1 MEILKPHLKNYLGAI
16 FGAVISII
24 VAAGASLLQP
34 RVLQFILDNLL
45 KNDRQAMFNYGMIL
59 IALAV
64 IGVIAGI
71 LNVYFAAR
79 IAQGVTSDL
88 REQTY
93 CKIQTFSLSNIE
105 KFSASTLVVRLI
117 NDMNQVLNVVM
128 TTFMQVLRMPIMII
142 GAFVLG
148 IITIPR
154 FWWLQV
160 VMFLAVALVIGLTF
174 PQLGKMFDRFQKKL
188 DRSNT
193 IAKEAMQ
200 GIRVVKSFNQQ
211 KNEEVRFGEVSDEM
225 NDLNIKIGYVFSCL
239 LPAFFLVCNVGIT
252 AVVYL
257 VGINVENDPSELA
270 AITSYIGYLMQMLFT
285 LAFGG
290 MTMAMYARGFV
301 SLGRIKEVLD
311 TKPDLTFDPKAPEVE
326 LDGAVEFDNVSFTYP
341 DAEHETLKNISFK
354 VAPGESIGIIG
365 ATGSGK
371 STLAQL
377 MTRLYDPTSGVVKVG
392 GVDLREVNESSLR
405 KAVSLVLQKALLF
418 SGKISD
424 NLRQG
429 DRNATTKDFRWAAR
443 ISQAAE
449 FVERYDDQYEHQ
461 VEERSANFSGGQK
474 QRLSITRG
482 VVGKPKVLI
491 LDDST
496 SALDA
501 KSEKRVKEA
510 LEKEL
515 TQTTTFVI
523 AEKIFSVMDADK
535 IMVLDQG
542 QIVALGSHQELLATS
557 QVYREIY
564 ETQRAKDKIE
574 EGEAVNEGF

>member
-16 FGAVISII
+16 LGAVISII

-34 RVLQFILDNLL
+34 RILQFILDNLL
-45 KNDRQAMFNYGMIL
+45 KNDRQAMFKEGMLL

-64 IGVIAGI
+64 LGVIAGI

-79 IAQGVTSDL
+79 VAQGVTSDL
-88 REQTY
+88 RQQTY
-93 CKIQTFSLSNIE
+93 EKIQTFSLSNIE

-142 GAFVLG
+142 GAFVMG
-148 IITIPR
+148 IVTIPR

-160 VMFLAVALVIGLTF
+160 AMFLAVLLVIGLTF
-174 PQLGKMFDRFQKKL
+174 PQLGKMFDRYQKKL

-200 GIRVVKSFNQQ
+200 GIRVTKSFNQQ
-211 KNEEVRFGEVSDEM
+211 TNEEKRFGEVADDM

-257 VGINVENDPSELA
+257 VGINVENNPGELA

-326 LDGAVEFDNVSFTYP
+326 LDGAVEFDNVSFAYP
-341 DAEHETLKNISFK
+341 GAEHETLKNISFK
-354 VAPGESIGIIG
+354 VAPGESIGVIG

-392 GVDLREVNESSLR
+392 GVDLREVNEASLR

-429 DRNATTKDFRWAAR
+429 DRNATTKDFRWAAK

-482 VVGKPKVLI
+482 IVGKPKVLI

-542 QIVALGSHQELLATS
+542 QIVAWGSHQELLATS
-557 QVYREIY
+557 KVYREIY

-574 EGEAVNEGF
+574 EGEL

>member
-16 FGAVISII
+16 IGAVISII

-34 RVLQFILDNLL
+34 RILQFILDNLL

-79 IAQGVTSDL
+79 VAQGVTSDL
-88 REQTY
+88 REETY
-93 CKIQTFSLSNIE
+93 RKIQTFSLSNIE

-148 IITIPR
+148 IVTIPR

-200 GIRVVKSFNQQ
+200 GIRVIKSFNQQ
-211 KNEEVRFGEVSDEM
+211 ENEEERFGEVSDEM

-257 VGINVENDPSELA
+257 VGINVENNPGELV

-311 TKPDLTFDPKAPEVE
+311 TKSDLTFDPNAPEVE
-326 LDGAVEFDNVSFTYP
+326 LDGTVEFDNVSFAYP
-341 DAEHETLKNISFK
+341 GAENETLKNISFK
-354 VAPGESIGIIG
+354 VAPGESIGVIG

-392 GVDLREVNESSLR
+392 GVDLREVNEGSLR

-449 FVERYDDQYEHQ
+449 FVERYDDQYEHP

-523 AEKIFSVMDADK
+523 AEKIFSVMDADR

-542 QIVALGSHQELLATS
+542 QIVALGSHQELLANS

-574 EGEAVNEGF
+574 EGEL

>member
-79 IAQGVTSDL
+79 VAQGVTSDL

-148 IITIPR
+148 IVTIPR

-200 GIRVVKSFNQQ
+200 GIRVIKSFNQQ

-225 NDLNIKIGYVFSCL
+225 NALNIKIGYVFSCL

-257 VGINVENDPSELA
+257 VGINVENAPSELA

-311 TKPDLTFDPKAPEVE
+311 TKPDLTFDPNAPEVE
-326 LDGAVEFDNVSFTYP
+326 LDGAVEFDDVSFAYHG
-341 DAEHETLKNISFK
+341 AEHETLKNISFK

-392 GVDLREVNESSLR
+392 GVDLREVNEGSLR

-542 QIVALGSHQELLATS
+542 QLVALGSHQELLATS

-574 EGEAVNEGF
+574 EGEL

>member
-34 RVLQFILDNLL
+34 RILQFILDNLL
-45 KNDRQAMFNYGMIL
+45 KNDRQAMFKEGMFL

-71 LNVYFAAR
+71 LNAYFAAR
-79 IAQGVTSDL
+79 VAQGVTSDL
-88 REQTY
+88 RQQTY
-93 CKIQTFSLSNIE
+93 EKIQTFSLSNIE

-142 GAFVLG
+142 GAFVMG
-148 IITIPR
+148 IVTIPR

-160 VMFLAVALVIGLTF
+160 AMFLAVLLVIGLTF
-174 PQLGKMFDRFQKKL
+174 PQLGKMFDRYQKKL

-200 GIRVVKSFNQQ
+200 GIRVIKSFNQQ
-211 KNEEVRFGEVSDEM
+211 TNEEKRFGEVADDM

-257 VGINVENDPSELA
+257 VGINVENNPGELA

-326 LDGAVEFDNVSFTYP
+326 LDGAVEFDNVSFAYP
-341 DAEHETLKNISFK
+341 GAEHETLKNISFK
-354 VAPGESIGIIG
+354 VAPGESIGVIG

-392 GVDLREVNESSLR
+392 GVDLREVNEASLR

-429 DRNATTKDFRWAAR
+429 DRNATTKDFRWAAK

-542 QIVALGSHQELLATS
+542 QIVAWGSHQELLATS

-574 EGEAVNEGF
+574 EGEL

>member
-16 FGAVISII
+16 IGAVISIM

-34 RVLQFILDNLL
+34 RILQFILDNLL

-79 IAQGVTSDL
+79 VAQGVTSDL
-88 REQTY
+88 REETY
-93 CKIQTFSLSNIE
+93 RKIQTFSLSNIE

-148 IITIPR
+148 IVTIPR

-200 GIRVVKSFNQQ
+200 GIRVIKSFNQQ
-211 KNEEVRFGEVSDEM
+211 ENEEERFGEVSDEM

-257 VGINVENDPSELA
+257 VGINVENNPGELA

-311 TKPDLTFDPKAPEVE
+311 TKPDLTFDPNAPEVE
-326 LDGAVEFDNVSFTYP
+326 LDGTVEFDNVTFAYP
-341 DAEHETLKNISFK
+341 GAENETLKNISFK
-354 VAPGESIGIIG
+354 VAPGESIGVIG

-392 GVDLREVNESSLR
+392 GVDLREVNEGSLR

-449 FVERYDDQYEHQ
+449 FVERYDDQYEHP

-523 AEKIFSVMDADK
+523 AEKIFSVMDADR

-542 QIVALGSHQELLATS
+542 QIVALGSHQELLANS

-574 EGEAVNEGF
+574 EGEL

>member
-16 FGAVISII
+16 IGAVISII

-34 RVLQFILDNLL
+34 RILQFILDNLL

-79 IAQGVTSDL
+79 VAQGVTSDL
-88 REQTY
+88 REETY
-93 CKIQTFSLSNIE
+93 RKIQTFSLSNIE

-148 IITIPR
+148 IVTIPR

-200 GIRVVKSFNQQ
+200 GIRVIKSFNQQ
-211 KNEEVRFGEVSDEM
+211 ENEEERFGEVSDEM

-257 VGINVENDPSELA
+257 VGINVENNPGELA

-311 TKPDLTFDPKAPEVE
+311 TKPDLTFDPNAPEVE
-326 LDGAVEFDNVSFTYP
+326 LDGTVEFDNVSFAYP
-341 DAEHETLKNISFK
+341 EAENETLKNISFK
-354 VAPGESIGIIG
+354 VAPGESIGVIG

-392 GVDLREVNESSLR
+392 GVDLREVNEGSLR

-449 FVERYDDQYEHQ
+449 FVERYDDQYEHP

-523 AEKIFSVMDADK
+523 AEKIFSVMNADR

-542 QIVALGSHQELLATS
+542 QIVALGSHQELLANS

-574 EGEAVNEGF
+574 EGEL

>member
-34 RVLQFILDNLL
+34 RILQFILDNLL
-45 KNDRQAMFNYGMIL
+45 KNDRQAMFKDGMLL

-79 IAQGVTSDL
+79 VAQGVTSDL
-88 REQTY
+88 RQQTY
-93 CKIQTFSLSNIE
+93 EKIQTFSLSNIE

-142 GAFVLG
+142 GAFVMG
-148 IITIPR
+148 IVTIPR

-160 VMFLAVALVIGLTF
+160 AMFLAVLLVIGLTF
-174 PQLGKMFDRFQKKL
+174 PQLGKMFDRYQKKL

-200 GIRVVKSFNQQ
+200 GIRVIKSFNQQ
-211 KNEEVRFGEVSDEM
+211 TNEEKRFGEVADDM

-257 VGINVENDPSELA
+257 VGINVENNPGELA

-326 LDGAVEFDNVSFTYP
+326 LDGAVEFDNVSFAYP
-341 DAEHETLKNISFK
+341 GAEHETLKNISFK
-354 VAPGESIGIIG
+354 VAPGESIGVIG

-392 GVDLREVNESSLR
+392 GVDLREVNEASLR

-429 DRNATTKDFRWAAR
+429 DRNATTKDFRWAAK

-542 QIVALGSHQELLATS
+542 QLIAWGSHQELLATS

-564 ETQRAKDKIE
+564 ETQRAKDRIE
-574 EGEAVNEGF
+574 EGEL

>member
-24 VAAGASLLQP
+24 VATGASLLQP

-45 KNDRQAMFNYGMIL
+45 KNDRQAMFKDGMLL

-64 IGVIAGI
+64 LGVIAGI

-79 IAQGVTSDL
+79 VAQGVTTDL
-88 REQTY
+88 RQQTY
-93 CKIQTFSLSNIE
+93 EKIQTFSLSNIE

-174 PQLGKMFDRFQKKL
+174 PQLGKMFDRFQKNL
-188 DRSNT
+188 DRSNM

-200 GIRVVKSFNQQ
+200 GIRVIKSFNQQ

-225 NDLNIKIGYVFSCL
+225 NDLNIKIGYMFSCL
-239 LPAFFLVCNVGIT
+239 LPAFFLICNVGIT

-257 VGINVENDPSELA
+257 VGRNVENNPDELA

-326 LDGAVEFDNVSFTYP
+326 LDGAVEFDNVSFAYP
-341 DAEHETLKNISFK
+341 GAEHETLKNISFK
-354 VAPGESIGIIG
+354 VASGESIGVIG

-392 GVDLREVNESSLR
+392 GVDLREVNEASLR

-443 ISQAAE
+443 IAQAAE

-482 VVGKPKVLI
+482 IVGKPKVLI

-542 QIVALGSHQELLATS
+542 QLIALGSHQELLATS

-574 EGEAVNEGF
+574 EGEL

>member
-16 FGAVISII
+16 IGAVISII

-34 RVLQFILDNLL
+34 RILQFILDNLL
-45 KNDRQAMFNYGMIL
+45 KNDRQAMFNYGIIL

-79 IAQGVTSDL
+79 VAQGVTSDL
-88 REQTY
+88 REETY
-93 CKIQTFSLSNIE
+93 RKIQTFSLSNIE

-148 IITIPR
+148 IVTIPR

-200 GIRVVKSFNQQ
+200 GIRVIKSFNQQ
-211 KNEEVRFGEVSDEM
+211 ENEEERFGEVSDEM

-257 VGINVENDPSELA
+257 VGINVENNPSELA

-311 TKPDLTFDPKAPEVE
+311 TKPDLTFDPNAPEVE
-326 LDGAVEFDNVSFTYP
+326 LDGTVEFDNVSFAYP
-341 DAEHETLKNISFK
+341 GAENEMLKNISFK
-354 VAPGESIGIIG
+354 VAPGESIGVIG

-392 GVDLREVNESSLR
+392 GVDLREVNEGSLR

-449 FVERYDDQYEHQ
+449 FVERYDDQYEHP

-523 AEKIFSVMDADK
+523 AEKIFSVMDADR

-542 QIVALGSHQELLATS
+542 QIVALGSHQELLANS

-574 EGEAVNEGF
+574 EGEL

>member
-16 FGAVISII
+16 LGAVISII

-34 RVLQFILDNLL
+34 RILQFILDNLL
-45 KNDRQAMFNYGMIL
+45 KNDRQAMFKEGMLL

-79 IAQGVTSDL
+79 VAQGVTSDL
-88 REQTY
+88 RQQTY
-93 CKIQTFSLSNIE
+93 EKIQTFSLSNIE

-142 GAFVLG
+142 GAFVMG
-148 IITIPR
+148 IVTIPR

-160 VMFLAVALVIGLTF
+160 AMFLAVFLVIGLTF
-174 PQLGKMFDRFQKKL
+174 PQLGKMFDRYQKKL

-200 GIRVVKSFNQQ
+200 GIRVIKSFNQQ
-211 KNEEVRFGEVSDEM
+211 TNEEKRFGEVADDM

-252 AVVYL
+252 VVVYL
-257 VGINVENDPSELA
+257 VGINVENNPGELA

-290 MTMAMYARGFV
+290 MTMALYARGFV

-326 LDGAVEFDNVSFTYP
+326 LDGAVEFDNVSFAYP
-341 DAEHETLKNISFK
+341 GAEHETLKNISFK
-354 VAPGESIGIIG
+354 VAPGESIGVIG

-392 GVDLREVNESSLR
+392 GVDLREVNEASLR

-429 DRNATTKDFRWAAR
+429 DRNATTKDFRWAAK

-523 AEKIFSVMDADK
+523 AEKIFSVMEADK

-542 QIVALGSHQELLATS
+542 QIVAWGSHQELLATS
-557 QVYREIY
+557 KVYREIY

-574 EGEAVNEGF
+574 EGEL

>member
-16 FGAVISII
+16 IGAVISII

-34 RVLQFILDNLL
+34 RILQFILDNLL

-79 IAQGVTSDL
+79 VAQGVTSDL
-88 REQTY
+88 REETY
-93 CKIQTFSLSNIE
+93 RKIQTFSLSNIE

-148 IITIPR
+148 IVTIPR

-200 GIRVVKSFNQQ
+200 GIRVIKSFNQQ
-211 KNEEVRFGEVSDEM
+211 ENEEERFGEVSDEM

-257 VGINVENDPSELA
+257 VGINVENNPGELA

-311 TKPDLTFDPKAPEVE
+311 TKSDLTFDPNAPEVE
-326 LDGAVEFDNVSFTYP
+326 LDGTVEFDNVSFAYP
-341 DAEHETLKNISFK
+341 GAENETLKNISFK
-354 VAPGESIGIIG
+354 VAPGESIGVIG

-392 GVDLREVNESSLR
+392 GVDLREVNEGSLR

-449 FVERYDDQYEHQ
+449 FVERYDDQYEHP

-523 AEKIFSVMDADK
+523 AEKIFSVMDADR

-542 QIVALGSHQELLATS
+542 QIVALGSHQELLANS
-557 QVYREIY
+557 QAYREIY

-574 EGEAVNEGF
+574 EGEL

>member
-16 FGAVISII
+16 LGAVISII

-34 RVLQFILDNLL
+34 RILQFILDNLL
-45 KNDRQAMFNYGMIL
+45 KNDRQAMFKEGMLL

-79 IAQGVTSDL
+79 VAQGVTSDL
-88 REQTY
+88 RQQTY
-93 CKIQTFSLSNIE
+93 EKIQTFSLSNVE

-142 GAFVLG
+142 GAFVMG
-148 IITIPR
+148 IVTIPR

-160 VMFLAVALVIGLTF
+160 AMFLAVLLVIGLTF
-174 PQLGKMFDRFQKKL
+174 PQLGKMFDRYQKKL

-200 GIRVVKSFNQQ
+200 GIRVIKSFNQQ
-211 KNEEVRFGEVSDEM
+211 TNEEKRFGEVADDM

-257 VGINVENDPSELA
+257 VGINVENNPGELA

-326 LDGAVEFDNVSFTYP
+326 LDGAVEFDNVSFAYP
-341 DAEHETLKNISFK
+341 GAEHETLKNISFK
-354 VAPGESIGIIG
+354 VAPGESIGVIG

-392 GVDLREVNESSLR
+392 GVDLREVNEASLR

-429 DRNATTKDFRWAAR
+429 DRNATTKDFRWAAK

-482 VVGKPKVLI
+482 IVGKPKVLI

-542 QIVALGSHQELLATS
+542 QLIALGSHQELLATT

-574 EGEAVNEGF
+574 EGEL

>member
-16 FGAVISII
+16 LGAVISII

-34 RVLQFILDNLL
+34 RILQFILDNLL
-45 KNDRQAMFNYGMIL
+45 KNDRQAMFKEGMFL

-79 IAQGVTSDL
+79 VAQGVTSDL
-88 REQTY
+88 RQQTY
-93 CKIQTFSLSNIE
+93 EKIQTFSLSNIE

-142 GAFVLG
+142 GAFVMG
-148 IITIPR
+148 IVTIPR

-160 VMFLAVALVIGLTF
+160 AMFLAVLLVIGLTF
-174 PQLGKMFDRFQKKL
+174 PQLGKMFDRYQKKL

-200 GIRVVKSFNQQ
+200 GIRVIKSFNQQ
-211 KNEEVRFGEVSDEM
+211 TNEEKRFGEVADDM

-257 VGINVENDPSELA
+257 VGINVENNPGELA

-326 LDGAVEFDNVSFTYP
+326 LDGAVEFDNVSFAYP
-341 DAEHETLKNISFK
+341 GAEHETLKNISFK
-354 VAPGESIGIIG
+354 VAPGESIGVIG

-392 GVDLREVNESSLR
+392 GVDLREVNEASLR

-429 DRNATTKDFRWAAR
+429 DRNATTKDFRWAAK

-542 QIVALGSHQELLATS
+542 QLIALGSHQELLATS

-574 EGEAVNEGF
+574 EGEL

>member
-16 FGAVISII
+16 LGAVISII

-34 RVLQFILDNLL
+34 RILQFILDNLL
-45 KNDRQAMFNYGMIL
+45 KNDRQAMFKEGMLL

-64 IGVIAGI
+64 VGVIAGI

-79 IAQGVTSDL
+79 VAQGVTSDL
-88 REQTY
+88 RQQTY
-93 CKIQTFSLSNIE
+93 EKIQTFSLSNIE

-142 GAFVLG
+142 GAFVMG
-148 IITIPR
+148 IVTIPR

-160 VMFLAVALVIGLTF
+160 AMFLAVLLVIGLTF
-174 PQLGKMFDRFQKKL
+174 PQLGKMFDRYQKKL

-200 GIRVVKSFNQQ
+200 GIRVIKSFNQQ
-211 KNEEVRFGEVSDEM
+211 TNEEKRFGEVADDM

-257 VGINVENDPSELA
+257 VGINVENNPGELA

-326 LDGAVEFDNVSFTYP
+326 LDGAVEFDNVSFAYP
-341 DAEHETLKNISFK
+341 GAEHETLKNISFK
-354 VAPGESIGIIG
+354 VAPGESIGVIG

-392 GVDLREVNESSLR
+392 GVDLREVNEASLR

-429 DRNATTKDFRWAAR
+429 DRNATTKDFRWAAK

-542 QIVALGSHQELLATS
+542 QIVAWGSHQELLATS

-574 EGEAVNEGF
+574 EGEL

>member
-16 FGAVISII
+16 LGAVISII

-34 RVLQFILDNLL
+34 RILQFILDNLL
-45 KNDRQAMFNYGMIL
+45 KNDRQAMFKEGMLL

-79 IAQGVTSDL
+79 VAQGVTSDL
-88 REQTY
+88 RQQTY
-93 CKIQTFSLSNIE
+93 EKIQTFSLSNIE

-142 GAFVLG
+142 GAFVMG
-148 IITIPR
+148 IVTIPR

-160 VMFLAVALVIGLTF
+160 AMFLAVLLVIGLTF
-174 PQLGKMFDRFQKKL
+174 PQLGKMFDRYQKKL

-200 GIRVVKSFNQQ
+200 GIRVIKSFNQQ
-211 KNEEVRFGEVSDEM
+211 TNEEKRFGEVADDM

-257 VGINVENDPSELA
+257 VGINVENNPGELA

-326 LDGAVEFDNVSFTYP
+326 LDGAVEFDNVSFAYP
-341 DAEHETLKNISFK
+341 GAEHETLKNISFK
-354 VAPGESIGIIG
+354 VAPGESIGVIG

-392 GVDLREVNESSLR
+392 GVDLREVNEASLR

-429 DRNATTKDFRWAAR
+429 DRNATTKDFRWAAK

-542 QIVALGSHQELLATS
+542 QIVAWGSHQELLATS

-574 EGEAVNEGF
+574 EGEL

>member
-16 FGAVISII
+16 IGAVISII

-34 RVLQFILDNLL
+34 RILQFILDNLL

-79 IAQGVTSDL
+79 VAQGVTSDL
-88 REQTY
+88 REETY
-93 CKIQTFSLSNIE
+93 RKIQTFSLSNIE

-148 IITIPR
+148 IVTIPR

-200 GIRVVKSFNQQ
+200 GIRVIKSFNQQ
-211 KNEEVRFGEVSDEM
+211 ENEEERFGEVSDEM

-257 VGINVENDPSELA
+257 VGINVENNPGELA

-311 TKPDLTFDPKAPEVE
+311 TKSDLTFDPNAPEVE
-326 LDGAVEFDNVSFTYP
+326 LDGTVEFDNVSFAYP
-341 DAEHETLKNISFK
+341 GAENETLKNISFK
-354 VAPGESIGIIG
+354 VAPGESIGVIG

-392 GVDLREVNESSLR
+392 GVDLREVNEGSLR

-449 FVERYDDQYEHQ
+449 FVERYDDQYEHP

-523 AEKIFSVMDADK
+523 AEKIFSVMDADR

-542 QIVALGSHQELLATS
+542 QIVALGSHQELLANS

-574 EGEAVNEGF
+574 EGEL

>member
-79 IAQGVTSDL
+79 VAQGVTSDL

-148 IITIPR
+148 IVTIPR

-200 GIRVVKSFNQQ
+200 GIRVIKSFNQQ

-225 NDLNIKIGYVFSCL
+225 NALNIKIGYVFSCL

-257 VGINVENDPSELA
+257 VGINVENAPSELA

-311 TKPDLTFDPKAPEVE
+311 TKPDLTFDPNAPEVE
-326 LDGAVEFDNVSFTYP
+326 LDGAVEFDDVSFAYP
-341 DAEHETLKNISFK
+341 GAEHETLKNISFK

-392 GVDLREVNESSLR
+392 GVDLREVNEGSLR

-542 QIVALGSHQELLATS
+542 QLVALGSHQELLATS

-574 EGEAVNEGF
+574 EGEL

>member
-16 FGAVISII
+16 LGAVISII

-34 RVLQFILDNLL
+34 RILQFILDNLL
-45 KNDRQAMFNYGMIL
+45 KNDRQAMFKEGMLL

-79 IAQGVTSDL
+79 VAQGVTSDL
-88 REQTY
+88 RQQTY
-93 CKIQTFSLSNIE
+93 EKIQTFSLSNIE

-142 GAFVLG
+142 GAFVMG
-148 IITIPR
+148 IVTIPR

-160 VMFLAVALVIGLTF
+160 AMFLAVLLVIGLTF
-174 PQLGKMFDRFQKKL
+174 PQLGKMFDRYQKKL

-200 GIRVVKSFNQQ
+200 GIRVIKSFNQQ
-211 KNEEVRFGEVSDEM
+211 TNEEKRFGEVADDM

-257 VGINVENDPSELA
+257 VGINVENNPGELA

-301 SLGRIKEVLD
+301 SLGRIKEILD

-326 LDGAVEFDNVSFTYP
+326 LDGAVEFDNVSFAYP
-341 DAEHETLKNISFK
+341 GAEHETLKNISFK
-354 VAPGESIGIIG
+354 VASGESIGVIG

-392 GVDLREVNESSLR
+392 GVDLREVNEASLR

-429 DRNATTKDFRWAAR
+429 DRNATTKDFRWAAK

-542 QIVALGSHQELLATS
+542 QLIAWGSHQELLATS

-564 ETQRAKDKIE
+564 ETQRAKDRIE
-574 EGEAVNEGF
+574 EGEL

>member
-1 MEILKPHLKNYLGAI
+1 
-16 FGAVISII
+16 
-24 VAAGASLLQP
+24 
-34 RVLQFILDNLL
+34 
-45 KNDRQAMFNYGMIL
+45 MFNYGMIL

-79 IAQGVTSDL
+79 VAQGVTSDL
-88 REQTY
+88 REETY
-93 CKIQTFSLSNIE
+93 RKIQTFSLSNIE

-148 IITIPR
+148 IVTIPR

-200 GIRVVKSFNQQ
+200 GIRVIKSFNQQ
-211 KNEEVRFGEVSDEM
+211 ENEEERFGEVSDEM

-257 VGINVENDPSELA
+257 VGINVENNPGELA

-311 TKPDLTFDPKAPEVE
+311 TKPDLTFDPNAPEVE
-326 LDGAVEFDNVSFTYP
+326 LDGTVEFDNVSFAYP
-341 DAEHETLKNISFK
+341 GAENETLKNISFK
-354 VAPGESIGIIG
+354 VAPGESIGVIG

-392 GVDLREVNESSLR
+392 GVDLREVNEGSLR
-405 KAVSLVLQKALLF
+405 KAISLVLQKALLF

-449 FVERYDDQYEHQ
+449 FVERYDDQYEHP

-523 AEKIFSVMDADK
+523 AEKIFSVMDADR

-542 QIVALGSHQELLATS
+542 QIVALGSHQELLANS

-574 EGEAVNEGF
+574 EGEL

>member
-34 RVLQFILDNLL
+34 RILQFILDNLL
-45 KNDRQAMFNYGMIL
+45 KNDRQAMFKDGMLL

-64 IGVIAGI
+64 LGVIAGI

-79 IAQGVTSDL
+79 VAQGVTSDL
-88 REQTY
+88 RQQTY
-93 CKIQTFSLSNIE
+93 EKIQTFSLSNIE

-142 GAFVLG
+142 GAFVMG
-148 IITIPR
+148 IVTIPR

-160 VMFLAVALVIGLTF
+160 AMFLAVLLVIGLTF
-174 PQLGKMFDRFQKKL
+174 PQLGKMFDRYQKKL

-200 GIRVVKSFNQQ
+200 GIRVIKSFNQQ
-211 KNEEVRFGEVSDEM
+211 TNEEKRFGEVADDM

-257 VGINVENDPSELA
+257 VGINVENNPGELA

-326 LDGAVEFDNVSFTYP
+326 LDGAVEFDNVSFAYP
-341 DAEHETLKNISFK
+341 GAEHETLKNISFK
-354 VAPGESIGIIG
+354 VAPGESIGVIG

-392 GVDLREVNESSLR
+392 GVDLREVNEASLR

-542 QIVALGSHQELLATS
+542 QLIALGSHQELLATS
-557 QVYREIY
+557 KVYREIY

-574 EGEAVNEGF
+574 KGEL

>member
-34 RVLQFILDNLL
+34 RILQFILDNLL
-45 KNDRQAMFNYGMIL
+45 KNDRQAMFKDGMLL

-79 IAQGVTSDL
+79 VAQGVTSDL
-88 REQTY
+88 RQQTY
-93 CKIQTFSLSNIE
+93 EKIQTFSLSNIE

-142 GAFVLG
+142 GAFVMG
-148 IITIPR
+148 IVTIPR

-160 VMFLAVALVIGLTF
+160 AMFLAVLLVIGLTF
-174 PQLGKMFDRFQKKL
+174 PQLGKMFDRYQKKL

-200 GIRVVKSFNQQ
+200 GIRVIKSFNQQ
-211 KNEEVRFGEVSDEM
+211 TNEEKRFGEVADDM

-257 VGINVENDPSELA
+257 VGINVENNPGELA

-301 SLGRIKEVLD
+301 SLGRIKEILD

-326 LDGAVEFDNVSFTYP
+326 LDGAVEFDNVSFAYP
-341 DAEHETLKNISFK
+341 GAEHETLKNSSFK
-354 VAPGESIGIIG
+354 VASGESIGVIG

-392 GVDLREVNESSLR
+392 GVDLREVNEASLR

-542 QIVALGSHQELLATS
+542 QLIAWGSHQELLATS

-564 ETQRAKDKIE
+564 ETQRAKDRIE
-574 EGEAVNEGF
+574 EGEL

>member
-16 FGAVISII
+16 LGAVISII

-34 RVLQFILDNLL
+34 RILQFILDNLL
-45 KNDRQAMFNYGMIL
+45 KNDRQAMFKEGMFL

-79 IAQGVTSDL
+79 VAQGVTSDL
-88 REQTY
+88 RQQTY
-93 CKIQTFSLSNIE
+93 EKIQTFSLSNIE

-142 GAFVLG
+142 GAFVMG
-148 IITIPR
+148 IVTIPR

-160 VMFLAVALVIGLTF
+160 AMFLAVLLVIGLTF
-174 PQLGKMFDRFQKKL
+174 PQLGKMFDRYQKKL

-200 GIRVVKSFNQQ
+200 GIRVIKSFNQQ
-211 KNEEVRFGEVSDEM
+211 TNEEKRFGEVADDM

-257 VGINVENDPSELA
+257 VGINVENNPGELA

-326 LDGAVEFDNVSFTYP
+326 LDGAVEFDNVSFAYP
-341 DAEHETLKNISFK
+341 GAEHETLKNISFK
-354 VAPGESIGIIG
+354 VASGESIGVIG

-392 GVDLREVNESSLR
+392 GVDLREVNEASLR

-429 DRNATTKDFRWAAR
+429 DRNATTKDFRWAAK

-542 QIVALGSHQELLATS
+542 QLIALGSHQELLATS

-574 EGEAVNEGF
+574 EGEL

>member
-16 FGAVISII
+16 IGAVISII

-34 RVLQFILDNLL
+34 RILQFILDNLL

-79 IAQGVTSDL
+79 VAQGVTSDL
-88 REQTY
+88 REETY
-93 CKIQTFSLSNIE
+93 RKIQTFSLSNIE

-148 IITIPR
+148 IVTIPR

-200 GIRVVKSFNQQ
+200 GIRVIKSFNQQ
-211 KNEEVRFGEVSDEM
+211 ENEEERFGEVSDEM

-257 VGINVENDPSELA
+257 VGINVENNPGELA

-311 TKPDLTFDPKAPEVE
+311 TKPDLTFDPNAPEVE
-326 LDGAVEFDNVSFTYP
+326 LDGTVEFDNVTFAYP
-341 DAEHETLKNISFK
+341 GAENKTLKNISFK
-354 VAPGESIGIIG
+354 VAPGESIGVIG

-392 GVDLREVNESSLR
+392 GVDLREVNEGSLR

-449 FVERYDDQYEHQ
+449 FVERYDDQYEHP

-523 AEKIFSVMDADK
+523 AEKIFSVMDADR

-542 QIVALGSHQELLATS
+542 QIVALGSHQELLANS

-574 EGEAVNEGF
+574 EGEL

>member
-16 FGAVISII
+16 IGAVISII

-34 RVLQFILDNLL
+34 RILQFILDNLL

-79 IAQGVTSDL
+79 VAQGVTSDL
-88 REQTY
+88 REETY
-93 CKIQTFSLSNIE
+93 RKIQTFSLSNIE

-148 IITIPR
+148 IVTIPR

-200 GIRVVKSFNQQ
+200 GIRVIKSFNQQ
-211 KNEEVRFGEVSDEM
+211 ENEEERFGEVSDEM

-257 VGINVENDPSELA
+257 VGINVENNPSELA

-311 TKPDLTFDPKAPEVE
+311 TKPDLTFDPNAPEVE
-326 LDGAVEFDNVSFTYP
+326 LDGTVEFDNVSFAYP
-341 DAEHETLKNISFK
+341 GAENETLKNISFK
-354 VAPGESIGIIG
+354 VAPGESIGVIG

-392 GVDLREVNESSLR
+392 GVDLREVNEGSLR

-449 FVERYDDQYEHQ
+449 FVERYDDQYEHP

-523 AEKIFSVMDADK
+523 AEKIFSVMDADR

-542 QIVALGSHQELLATS
+542 QIVALGSHQELLANS

-574 EGEAVNEGF
+574 EGEL

>member
-16 FGAVISII
+16 IGAVISIM

-34 RVLQFILDNLL
+34 RILQFILDNLL

-79 IAQGVTSDL
+79 VAQGVTSDL
-88 REQTY
+88 REETY
-93 CKIQTFSLSNIE
+93 RKIQTFSLSNIE

-148 IITIPR
+148 IVTIPR

-200 GIRVVKSFNQQ
+200 GIRVIKSFNQQ
-211 KNEEVRFGEVSDEM
+211 ENEEERFGEVSDEM

-257 VGINVENDPSELA
+257 VGINVENNPGELA

-290 MTMAMYARGFV
+290 MTLAMYARGFV

-311 TKPDLTFDPKAPEVE
+311 TKPDLTFDPNAPEVE
-326 LDGAVEFDNVSFTYP
+326 LDGTVEFDNVTFAYP
-341 DAEHETLKNISFK
+341 GAENETLKNISFK
-354 VAPGESIGIIG
+354 VAPGESIGVIG

-392 GVDLREVNESSLR
+392 GVDLREVNEGSLR

-449 FVERYDDQYEHQ
+449 FVERYDDQYEHP

-523 AEKIFSVMDADK
+523 AEKIFSVMDADR

-542 QIVALGSHQELLATS
+542 QIVALGSHQELLANS

-574 EGEAVNEGF
+574 EGEL

>member
-16 FGAVISII
+16 LGAVISII

-34 RVLQFILDNLL
+34 RILQFILDNLL
-45 KNDRQAMFNYGMIL
+45 KNDRQAMFKEGMLL

-79 IAQGVTSDL
+79 VAQGVTSDL
-88 REQTY
+88 RQQTY
-93 CKIQTFSLSNIE
+93 EKIQTFSLSNIE

-142 GAFVLG
+142 GAFVMG
-148 IITIPR
+148 IVTIPR

-160 VMFLAVALVIGLTF
+160 AMFLAVLLVIGLTF
-174 PQLGKMFDRFQKKL
+174 PQLGKMFDCYQKKL

-200 GIRVVKSFNQQ
+200 GIRVIKSFNQQ
-211 KNEEVRFGEVSDEM
+211 TNEEKRFGEVADDM

-257 VGINVENDPSELA
+257 VGINVENNPGELA

-326 LDGAVEFDNVSFTYP
+326 LDGAVEFDNVSFAYP
-341 DAEHETLKNISFK
+341 GAEHETLKNISFK
-354 VAPGESIGIIG
+354 VAPGESIGVIG

-392 GVDLREVNESSLR
+392 GVDLREVNEASLR

-429 DRNATTKDFRWAAR
+429 DRNATTKDFRWAAK

-542 QIVALGSHQELLATS
+542 QIVAWGSHQELLATS
-557 QVYREIY
+557 KVYREIY

-574 EGEAVNEGF
+574 EGEL

>member
-16 FGAVISII
+16 LGAVISII

-34 RVLQFILDNLL
+34 RILQFILDNLL
-45 KNDRQAMFNYGMIL
+45 KNDRQAMFKEGMLL

-79 IAQGVTSDL
+79 VAQGVTSDL
-88 REQTY
+88 RQQTY
-93 CKIQTFSLSNIE
+93 EKIQTFSLSNIE

-142 GAFVLG
+142 GAFVMG
-148 IITIPR
+148 IVTIPR

-160 VMFLAVALVIGLTF
+160 AMFLAVFLVIGLTF
-174 PQLGKMFDRFQKKL
+174 PQLGKMFDRYQKKL

-200 GIRVVKSFNQQ
+200 GIRVIKSFNQQ
-211 KNEEVRFGEVSDEM
+211 TNEEKRFGEVADDM

-257 VGINVENDPSELA
+257 VGINVENNPGELA

-290 MTMAMYARGFV
+290 MTMALYARGFV

-326 LDGAVEFDNVSFTYP
+326 LDGAVEFDNVSFAYP
-341 DAEHETLKNISFK
+341 GAEHETLKNISFK
-354 VAPGESIGIIG
+354 VAPGESIGVIG

-392 GVDLREVNESSLR
+392 GVDLREVNEASLR

-429 DRNATTKDFRWAAR
+429 DRNATTKDFRWAAK

-523 AEKIFSVMDADK
+523 AEKIFSVMEADK

-542 QIVALGSHQELLATS
+542 QIVAWGSHQELLATS
-557 QVYREIY
+557 KVYREIY

-574 EGEAVNEGF
+574 EGEL

>member
-16 FGAVISII
+16 LGAVISII

-34 RVLQFILDNLL
+34 RILQFILDNLL
-45 KNDRQAMFNYGMIL
+45 KNDRQAMFKEGMLL

-79 IAQGVTSDL
+79 VAQGVTSDL
-88 REQTY
+88 RQQTY
-93 CKIQTFSLSNIE
+93 EKIQTFSLSNIE

-142 GAFVLG
+142 GAFVMG
-148 IITIPR
+148 IVTIPR

-160 VMFLAVALVIGLTF
+160 AMFLAVLLVIGLTF
-174 PQLGKMFDRFQKKL
+174 PQLGKMFDRYQKKL

-200 GIRVVKSFNQQ
+200 GIRVIKSFNQQ
-211 KNEEVRFGEVSDEM
+211 TSEEKRFGEVADDM

-257 VGINVENDPSELA
+257 VGINVENNPGELA

-326 LDGAVEFDNVSFTYP
+326 LDGAVEFDNVSFAYP
-341 DAEHETLKNISFK
+341 GAEHETLKNISFK
-354 VAPGESIGIIG
+354 VAPGELIGVIG

-392 GVDLREVNESSLR
+392 GVDLREVNEASLR

-429 DRNATTKDFRWAAR
+429 DRNATTKDFRWAAK

-482 VVGKPKVLI
+482 IVGKPKVLI

-542 QIVALGSHQELLATS
+542 QLIALGSHQELLATS

-574 EGEAVNEGF
+574 EGEL

>member
-16 FGAVISII
+16 IGAVISII

-34 RVLQFILDNLL
+34 RILQFILDNLL

-79 IAQGVTSDL
+79 VAQGVTSDL
-88 REQTY
+88 REETY
-93 CKIQTFSLSNIE
+93 RKIQTFSLSNIE

-148 IITIPR
+148 IVTIPR

-200 GIRVVKSFNQQ
+200 GIRVIKSFNQQ
-211 KNEEVRFGEVSDEM
+211 ENEEERFGEVSDEM

-257 VGINVENDPSELA
+257 VGINVENNPGELA

-311 TKPDLTFDPKAPEVE
+311 TKPDLTFDPNAPEVE
-326 LDGAVEFDNVSFTYP
+326 LNGTVEFDNVSFAYP
-341 DAEHETLKNISFK
+341 GAENETLKNISFK
-354 VAPGESIGIIG
+354 VAPGESIGVIG

-392 GVDLREVNESSLR
+392 GVDLREVNEGSLR

-449 FVERYDDQYEHQ
+449 FVERYDDQYEHP

-523 AEKIFSVMDADK
+523 AEKIFSVMDADR

-542 QIVALGSHQELLATS
+542 QIVALGSHQELLANS

-574 EGEAVNEGF
+574 EGEL

>member
-34 RVLQFILDNLL
+34 RILQFILDNLL
-45 KNDRQAMFNYGMIL
+45 KNDRQAMFKEGMFL

-79 IAQGVTSDL
+79 VAQGVTSDL
-88 REQTY
+88 RQQTY
-93 CKIQTFSLSNIE
+93 EKIQTFSLSNIE

-142 GAFVLG
+142 GAFVMG
-148 IITIPR
+148 IVTIPR

-160 VMFLAVALVIGLTF
+160 AMFLAVLLVIGLTF
-174 PQLGKMFDRFQKKL
+174 PQLGKMFDRYQKKL

-200 GIRVVKSFNQQ
+200 GIRVIKSFNQQ
-211 KNEEVRFGEVSDEM
+211 TNEEKRFGEVADDM

-257 VGINVENDPSELA
+257 VGINVENNPGELA

-326 LDGAVEFDNVSFTYP
+326 LDGAVEFDNVSFAYP
-341 DAEHETLKNISFK
+341 GAEHETLKNISFK
-354 VAPGESIGIIG
+354 VAPGESIGVIG

-392 GVDLREVNESSLR
+392 GVDLREVNEASLR

-429 DRNATTKDFRWAAR
+429 DRNATTKDFRWAAK

-542 QIVALGSHQELLATS
+542 QIVAWGSHQELLATS

-574 EGEAVNEGF
+574 EGEL

>member
-34 RVLQFILDNLL
+34 RILQFILDNLL
-45 KNDRQAMFNYGMIL
+45 KNDRQAMFKDGMLL

-79 IAQGVTSDL
+79 VAQGVTSDL
-88 REQTY
+88 RQQTY
-93 CKIQTFSLSNIE
+93 EKIQTFSLSNIE

-142 GAFVLG
+142 GAFVMG
-148 IITIPR
+148 IVTIPR

-160 VMFLAVALVIGLTF
+160 AMFLAVLLVIGLTF
-174 PQLGKMFDRFQKKL
+174 PQLGKMFDRYQKNL

-200 GIRVVKSFNQQ
+200 GIRVIKSFNQQ
-211 KNEEVRFGEVSDEM
+211 TNEEKRFGEVADDM

-257 VGINVENDPSELA
+257 VGINVENNPGELA

-326 LDGAVEFDNVSFTYP
+326 LDGAVEFDNVSFAYP
-341 DAEHETLKNISFK
+341 GAEHETLKNISFK
-354 VAPGESIGIIG
+354 VAPGESIGVIG

-392 GVDLREVNESSLR
+392 GVDLREVNEASLR

-429 DRNATTKDFRWAAR
+429 DRNATTKDFRWAAK

-482 VVGKPKVLI
+482 IVGKPKVLI

-542 QIVALGSHQELLATS
+542 QLIALGSHQELLATS

-574 EGEAVNEGF
+574 EGEL

>member
-16 FGAVISII
+16 IGAVISII

-34 RVLQFILDNLL
+34 RILQFILDNLL
-45 KNDRQAMFNYGMIL
+45 KNDCQAMFNYGMIL

-79 IAQGVTSDL
+79 VAQGVTSDL
-88 REQTY
+88 REETY
-93 CKIQTFSLSNIE
+93 RKIQTFSLSNIE
-105 KFSASTLVVRLI
+105 KFSASTLIVRLI

-148 IITIPR
+148 IVTIPR

-200 GIRVVKSFNQQ
+200 GIRVIKSFNQQ
-211 KNEEVRFGEVSDEM
+211 ENEEERFGEVSDEM

-257 VGINVENDPSELA
+257 VGINVENNPGELA

-311 TKPDLTFDPKAPEVE
+311 TKPDLTFDPNAPEVE
-326 LDGAVEFDNVSFTYP
+326 LDGTVEFDNVSFAYP
-341 DAEHETLKNISFK
+341 GAENETLKNISFK
-354 VAPGESIGIIG
+354 VAPGESIGVIG

-392 GVDLREVNESSLR
+392 GVDLREVNEGSLR

-449 FVERYDDQYEHQ
+449 FVERYDDQYEHP

-523 AEKIFSVMDADK
+523 AEKIFSVMNADR

-542 QIVALGSHQELLATS
+542 QIVALGSHQELLANS

-574 EGEAVNEGF
+574 EGEL

>member
-24 VAAGASLLQP
+24 VATGASLLQP

-45 KNDRQAMFNYGMIL
+45 KNDRQAMFKDGMLL

-64 IGVIAGI
+64 LGVIAGI

-79 IAQGVTSDL
+79 VAQGVTTDL
-88 REQTY
+88 RQQTY
-93 CKIQTFSLSNIE
+93 EKIQTFSLSNIE

-174 PQLGKMFDRFQKKL
+174 PQLGKMFDRFQKNL
-188 DRSNT
+188 DRSNM

-200 GIRVVKSFNQQ
+200 GIRVIKSFNQQ

-225 NDLNIKIGYVFSCL
+225 NDLNIKIGYMFSCL
-239 LPAFFLVCNVGIT
+239 LPAFFLICNVGIT

-257 VGINVENDPSELA
+257 VGRNVENNPDELA

-326 LDGAVEFDNVSFTYP
+326 LDGAVEFDNVSFAYP
-341 DAEHETLKNISFK
+341 GAEHETLKNISFK
-354 VAPGESIGIIG
+354 VASGESIGVIG

-392 GVDLREVNESSLR
+392 GVDLREVNEASLR

-443 ISQAAE
+443 IAQAAE

-482 VVGKPKVLI
+482 IVGKPKVLI

-542 QIVALGSHQELLATS
+542 QLIALGSHQELLATS
-557 QVYREIY
+557 KVYREIY

-574 EGEAVNEGF
+574 EGEL

>member
-34 RVLQFILDNLL
+34 RILQFILDNLL
-45 KNDRQAMFNYGMIL
+45 KNDRQAMFKDGMLL

-79 IAQGVTSDL
+79 VAQGVTSDL
-88 REQTY
+88 RQQTY
-93 CKIQTFSLSNIE
+93 EKIQTFSLSNIE

-142 GAFVLG
+142 GAFVMG
-148 IITIPR
+148 IVTIPR

-160 VMFLAVALVIGLTF
+160 AMFLAVLLVIGLTF
-174 PQLGKMFDRFQKKL
+174 PQLGKMFDRYQKNL

-200 GIRVVKSFNQQ
+200 GIRVIKSFNQQ
-211 KNEEVRFGEVSDEM
+211 TNEEKRFGEVADDM

-257 VGINVENDPSELA
+257 VGINVENNPGELA

-326 LDGAVEFDNVSFTYP
+326 LDGAVEFDNVSFAYP
-341 DAEHETLKNISFK
+341 GAEHETLKNISFK
-354 VAPGESIGIIG
+354 VAPGESIGVIG

-392 GVDLREVNESSLR
+392 GVDLREVNEASLR

-429 DRNATTKDFRWAAR
+429 DRNATTKDFRWAAK

-482 VVGKPKVLI
+482 IVGKPKVLI

-542 QIVALGSHQELLATS
+542 QLIALGSHQELLATS

-574 EGEAVNEGF
+574 EGKL

>member
-16 FGAVISII
+16 LGAVISII

-34 RVLQFILDNLL
+34 RILQFILDNLL
-45 KNDRQAMFNYGMIL
+45 KNDRQAMFKEGMFL

-79 IAQGVTSDL
+79 VAQGVTSDL
-88 REQTY
+88 RQQTY
-93 CKIQTFSLSNIE
+93 EKIQTFSLSNIE

-142 GAFVLG
+142 GAFVMG
-148 IITIPR
+148 IVTIPR

-160 VMFLAVALVIGLTF
+160 AMFLAVLLVIGLTF
-174 PQLGKMFDRFQKKL
+174 PQLGKMFDRYQKKL

-200 GIRVVKSFNQQ
+200 GIRVIKSFNQQ
-211 KNEEVRFGEVSDEM
+211 TNEEKRFGEVADDM

-257 VGINVENDPSELA
+257 VGINVENNPGELA

-326 LDGAVEFDNVSFTYP
+326 LDGAVEFDNVSFAYP
-341 DAEHETLKNISFK
+341 GAEHETLKNISFK
-354 VAPGESIGIIG
+354 VAPGESIGVIG

-392 GVDLREVNESSLR
+392 GVDLREINEASLR

-429 DRNATTKDFRWAAR
+429 DRNATTKDFRWAAK

-523 AEKIFSVMDADK
+523 AEKIFSVMDSDK

-542 QIVALGSHQELLATS
+542 QIVAWGSHQELLATS

-574 EGEAVNEGF
+574 EGEL

>member
-16 FGAVISII
+16 LGAVISII

-34 RVLQFILDNLL
+34 RILQFILDNLL
-45 KNDRQAMFNYGMIL
+45 KNDRQAMFKEGMLL

-79 IAQGVTSDL
+79 VAQGVTSDL
-88 REQTY
+88 RQQAYE
-93 CKIQTFSLSNIE
+93 KIQTFSLSNIE

-142 GAFVLG
+142 GAFVMG
-148 IITIPR
+148 IVTIPR

-160 VMFLAVALVIGLTF
+160 AMFLAVLLVIGLTF
-174 PQLGKMFDRFQKKL
+174 PQLGKMFDRYQKKL

-200 GIRVVKSFNQQ
+200 GIRVIKSFNQQ
-211 KNEEVRFGEVSDEM
+211 TNEEKRFGEVADDM

-257 VGINVENDPSELA
+257 VGINVENNPGELA

-301 SLGRIKEVLD
+301 SLGRIKEILD

-326 LDGAVEFDNVSFTYP
+326 LDGAVEFDNVSFAYP
-341 DAEHETLKNISFK
+341 GAEHETLKNISFK
-354 VAPGESIGIIG
+354 VAPGELIGVIG

-392 GVDLREVNESSLR
+392 GVDLREVNEASLR

-429 DRNATTKDFRWAAR
+429 DRNATTKDFRWAAK

-482 VVGKPKVLI
+482 IVGKPKVLI

-542 QIVALGSHQELLATS
+542 QLIALGSHQELLATS

-574 EGEAVNEGF
+574 EGEL

>member
-16 FGAVISII
+16 LGAVISII

-34 RVLQFILDNLL
+34 RILQFILDNLL
-45 KNDRQAMFNYGMIL
+45 KNDRQAMFKEGMFL

-79 IAQGVTSDL
+79 VAQGVTSDL
-88 REQTY
+88 RQQTY
-93 CKIQTFSLSNIE
+93 EKIQTFSLSNIE

-142 GAFVLG
+142 GAFVMG
-148 IITIPR
+148 IVTIPR

-160 VMFLAVALVIGLTF
+160 AMFLAVLLVIGLTF
-174 PQLGKMFDRFQKKL
+174 PQLGKMFDRYQKKL

-200 GIRVVKSFNQQ
+200 GIRVIKSFNQQ
-211 KNEEVRFGEVSDEM
+211 TNEEKRFGEVADDM

-257 VGINVENDPSELA
+257 VGINVENNPGELA

-326 LDGAVEFDNVSFTYP
+326 LDGAVEFDNVSFAYP
-341 DAEHETLKNISFK
+341 GAEHETLKNISFK
-354 VAPGESIGIIG
+354 VAPGESIGVIG

-392 GVDLREVNESSLR
+392 GVDLREVNEASLR

-429 DRNATTKDFRWAAR
+429 DRNATTKDFRWAAK
-443 ISQAAE
+443 ISQAAG

-542 QIVALGSHQELLATS
+542 QIVAWGSHQELLATS

-574 EGEAVNEGF
+574 EGEL

>member
-34 RVLQFILDNLL
+34 RILQFILDNLL
-45 KNDRQAMFNYGMIL
+45 KNDRQAMFKYGMIL

-79 IAQGVTSDL
+79 VAQGVTTDL
-88 REQTY
+88 RQQTY
-93 CKIQTFSLSNIE
+93 EKIQTFSLSNIE

-148 IITIPR
+148 IVTIPR

-200 GIRVVKSFNQQ
+200 GIRVIKSFNQQ

-225 NDLNIKIGYVFSCL
+225 NDLNIKIGYMFSCL
-239 LPAFFLVCNVGIT
+239 LPAFFLICNVGIT

-257 VGINVENDPSELA
+257 VGRNVENNPGELA

-326 LDGAVEFDNVSFTYP
+326 LDGAVEFDNVSFAYP
-341 DAEHETLKNISFK
+341 GAEHETLKNISFK
-354 VAPGESIGIIG
+354 VAPGESIGVIG

-392 GVDLREVNESSLR
+392 EVDLREVNEASLR
-405 KAVSLVLQKALLF
+405 NAVSLVLQKSLLF
-418 SGKISD
+418 
-424 NLRQG
+424 
-429 DRNATTKDFRWAAR
+429 
-443 ISQAAE
+443 
-449 FVERYDDQYEHQ
+449 
-461 VEERSANFSGGQK
+461 
-474 QRLSITRG
+474 
-482 VVGKPKVLI
+482 
-491 LDDST
+491 
-496 SALDA
+496 
-501 KSEKRVKEA
+501 
-510 LEKEL
+510 
-515 TQTTTFVI
+515 
-523 AEKIFSVMDADK
+523 
-535 IMVLDQG
+535 
-542 QIVALGSHQELLATS
+542 
-557 QVYREIY
+557 
-564 ETQRAKDKIE
+564 
-574 EGEAVNEGF
+574 